1 MTISFDSPD
10 QHLLVEKVS
19 IAYGQNTIVHDV
31 SLAVGVGEI
40 GCLLGPSGC
49 GKSTLLRAIAGFVP
63 LQSGSI
69 SLAGKTLAKDDFC
82 LPAETRNVGMV
93 FQDVALFPHINIA
106 ANVAFGLH
114 HWPKAEQV
122 QRVEELLDLVGL
134 SGYQERYPHA
144 LSGGQQQRVALA
156 RAMAPKPSLLLL
168 DEPFSGLDAMLR
180 EELVPEVGAILRQ
193 EKIPGLLVTHDQTE
207 AFTMADH
214 VAVMNQGCI
223 EQWDTA
229 YNIYHKPDGRFVAD
243 FIGEGDFLACNVSS
257 ETCVES
263 PIGHLCSDRPHGFS
277 VGQEAEVFI
286 RPDDVLHLDDS
297 PITGRIISKRF
308 RGTHFLYRVLIAGNQ
323 TLSCFAD
330 SHHNHEIGEEIG
342 IKLSLDHLMLF

>member
-1 MTISFDSPD
+1 MTMTFDNSK
-10 QHLLVEKVS
+10 QHLLIDKAT
-19 IAYGQNTIVHDV
+19 IAYGSQAIVHDV

-69 SLAGKTLAKDDFC
+69 SLSGKTLAKDDFC
-82 LPAETRNVGMV
+82 LAAETRNVGMV
-93 FQDVALFPHINIA
+93 FQDVALFPHMTIT
-106 ANVAFGLH
+106 ANVAFGLQ
-114 HWPKAEQV
+114 HWPKSEQV

-134 SGYQERYPHA
+134 GGYQERYPHA

-193 EKIPGLLVTHDQTE
+193 EQIPGLLVTHDQTE

-214 VAVMNQGCI
+214 VAVMNQGRI

-243 FIGEGDFLACNVSS
+243 FIGEGDFLACKVASD
-257 ETCVES
+257 TCVES

-277 VGQEAEVFI
+277 AGQQAEVFI

-297 PITGRIISKRF
+297 AITGRIVSKRF
-308 RGTHFLYRVLIAGNQ
+308 RGTHFLYRVLVAGNQ
-323 TLSCFAD
+323 TLSCF
-330 SHHNHEIGEEIG
+330 
-342 IKLSLDHLMLF
+342 

>member
-1 MTISFDSPD
+1 MTMSFDNSD
-10 QHLLVEKVS
+10 QHLLVDKVS
-19 IAYGQNTIVHDV
+19 IAYGQHIIVQDV
-31 SLAVGVGEI
+31 SLAVAVGEI

-63 LQSGSI
+63 LKSGCI
-69 SLAGKTLAKDDFC
+69 SLAGKILAKDGLC
-82 LPAETRNVGMV
+82 LPAESRNVGMV

-106 ANVAFGLH
+106 ENVAFGLH
-114 HWPKAEQV
+114 HWPKPQQV
-122 QRVEELLDLVGL
+122 KRVEELLDLVGL
-134 SGYQERYPHA
+134 NGYQERYPHA

-156 RAMAPKPSLLLL
+156 RAIAPKPSLLLL

-180 EELVPEVGAILRQ
+180 EELVPEVSAILRH

-214 VAVMNQGCI
+214 VAVMNQGRI

-257 ETCVES
+257 KTCVES
-263 PIGHLCSDRPHGFS
+263 IIGHLCSDRIHGFA
-277 VGQEAEVFI
+277 VGDKAEVFI
-286 RPDDVLHLDDS
+286 RPDDVLHLDGS
-297 PITGRIISKRF
+297 PITGRIINKRF
-308 RGTHFLYRVLIAGNQ
+308 RGTHFLYRVLVAENQ
-323 TLSCFAD
+323 TLYCFAD

>member
-1 MTISFDSPD
+1 MVITFDNPD
-10 QHLLVEKVS
+10 QHLLVDRVH
-19 IAYGQNTIVHDV
+19 IAYGQQSIVQDV
-31 SLAVGVGEI
+31 SLSVGVGEI

-63 LQSGSI
+63 LQSGSV
-69 SLAGKTLAKDDFC
+69 SLAGKTLAKEGFF
-82 LPAETRNVGMV
+82 LPAESRNVGMV

-106 ANVAFGLH
+106 GNVAFGLQ

-134 SGYQERYPHA
+134 SGYQQRYPHV

-180 EELVPEVGAILRQ
+180 EELVPEIGAILRQ

-214 VAVMNQGCI
+214 VAVMNQGRI

-229 YNIYHKPDGRFVAD
+229 YNIYHKPDERFVAD

-263 PIGHLCSDRPHGFS
+263 PIGRLCSERPHGFT
-277 VGQEAEVFI
+277 VGQKAEVFI
-286 RPDDVLHLDDS
+286 RPEDVLHLDDS

-308 RGTHFLYRVLIAGNQ
+308 RGTHFLYRVLVAGNQ

-330 SHHNHEIGEEIG
+330 SHHNHNIGEEIG
-342 IKLSLDHLMLF
+342 IKLSLNHLMLF

>member
-1 MTISFDSPD
+1 MTMTFDD
-10 QHLLVEKVS
+10 TNQHLLIEKVC
-19 IAYGQNTIVHDV
+19 IAYDKHTIVDDL

-63 LQSGSI
+63 VLSGSI

-82 LPAETRNVGMV
+82 LAAETRNVGMV
-93 FQDVALFPHINIA
+93 FQDVALFPHMNIA
-106 ANVAFGLH
+106 ANVGFGLQ
-114 HWPKAEQV
+114 HWPKTEQV

-134 SGYQERYPHA
+134 SGYQKRYPHA

-180 EELVPEVGAILRQ
+180 EELVPEVASILRQ
-193 EKIPGLLVTHDQTE
+193 EKIPALLVTHDQTE

-214 VAVMNQGCI
+214 VAVMNQGSI

-243 FIGEGDFLACNVSS
+243 FIGEGDFLACKVVSD
-257 ETCVES
+257 TCVES
-263 PIGHLCSDRPHGFS
+263 PIGRLCSDRPHGFS
-277 VGQEAEVFI
+277 EGQEAEVFI

-308 RGTHFLYRVLIAGNQ
+308 RGTHFLYRVLVAGNQ
-323 TLSCFAD
+323 TLYCFAD
-330 SHHNHEIGEEIG
+330 SHHNHAIGEEIG

>member
-1 MTISFDSPD
+1 MTMSFDNTD
-10 QHLLVEKVS
+10 QHLLVDKVN
-19 IAYGQNTIVHDV
+19 IAYGDHNIVHDV
-31 SLAVGVGEI
+31 SLAVAVGEI

-63 LQSGSI
+63 LKSGSI

-82 LPAETRNVGMV
+82 LAAETRNVGMV

-122 QRVEELLDLVGL
+122 QRVKELLDLVGL

-156 RAMAPKPSLLLL
+156 RAIAPKPSLLLL

-180 EELVPEVGAILRQ
+180 EELVPEVSSILRH

-214 VAVMNQGCI
+214 VAVMNQGRI
-223 EQWDTA
+223 EQWDTCLQ
-229 YNIYHKPDGRFVAD
+229 Y
-243 FIGEGDFLACNVSS
+243 
-257 ETCVES
+257 
-263 PIGHLCSDRPHGFS
+263 
-277 VGQEAEVFI
+277 
-286 RPDDVLHLDDS
+286 
-297 PITGRIISKRF
+297 
-308 RGTHFLYRVLIAGNQ
+308 
-323 TLSCFAD
+323 LS
-330 SHHNHEIGEEIG
+330 
-342 IKLSLDHLMLF
+342 

>member
-1 MTISFDSPD
+1 
-10 QHLLVEKVS
+10 
-19 IAYGQNTIVHDV
+19 
-31 SLAVGVGEI
+31 
-40 GCLLGPSGC
+40 
-49 GKSTLLRAIAGFVP
+49 
-63 LQSGSI
+63 
-69 SLAGKTLAKDDFC
+69 
-82 LPAETRNVGMV
+82 
-93 FQDVALFPHINIA
+93 
-106 ANVAFGLH
+106 
-114 HWPKAEQV
+114 V
-122 QRVEELLDLVGL
+122 QRVNELLDLVGL

-156 RAMAPKPSLLLL
+156 RAIAPKPSLLLL

-180 EELVPEVGAILRQ
+180 EELVPEVSAILRH
-193 EKIPGLLVTHDQTE
+193 EKIPSLLVTHDQTE

-214 VAVMNQGCI
+214 VAVMNQGRI

-263 PIGHLCSDRPHGFS
+263 PIGHLCSDRAHGF
-277 VGQEAEVFI
+277 VTGDKAEVFI

-323 TLSCFAD
+323 TLYCFAD